1 MFSVIVCQAIAISNS
16 AMIHKHQTDHQPPRE
31 TLKNRPVSFYV
42 IWSLNSQGLT
52 VKMGRFLFSPNIF

>member
-1 MFSVIVCQAIAISNS
+1 MFRVIVGQAIAISNS

-42 IWSLNSQGLT
+42 T
-52 VKMGRFLFSPNIF
+52 VKMGRFLFSSNIF